1 VLSDGFEIET
11 EMSIHAVDK
20 KMYVE
25 NVVIDYRDRP
35 EGSESKLNTY
45 SDGFKV
51 LRTIFNL
58 FRIYRPMSF
67 FGIIAAILA
76 ALSLGFFIP
85 VMGTFIQTGLVPNMP
100 TLLMCGFTFIAAIV
114 AFFTGLMLHTI
125 LQKNKQDFQLNLIR
139 VDREKK
145 DLLEKGLAVRRWRP

>member
-1 VLSDGFEIET
+1 
-11 EMSIHAVDK
+11 
-20 KMYVE
+20 
-25 NVVIDYRDRP
+25 
-35 EGSESKLNTY
+35 
-45 SDGFKV
+45 
-51 LRTIFNL
+51 
-58 FRIYRPMSF
+58 
-67 FGIIAAILA
+67 
-76 ALSLGFFIP
+76 LSLGFFIP